1 MLSRMNGITIGAFP
15 GTTTRTTN
23 SHSENSSCDKSNPN
37 LAVNQCVDQI
47 NSKDFD
53 QNCIIS

>member
-1 MLSRMNGITIGAFP
+1 MNGITMGPFP

-23 SHSENSSCDKSNPN
+23 WQKSNASFDESKPN
-37 LAVNQCVDQI
+37 LGNIESVDQI

-53 QNCIIS
+53 QNCLIS